1 MALDFV
7 TLLVL
12 NLIVDVINLAAMA
25 LLWRRHRNRYDG
37 LGYWTAAMAVHVPGI
52 AIVLARAD
60 LPLFFPAVL
69 ANGLLMSSTILM
81 LMGFQRFTGI
91 VTRQT
96 HNIAIFAA
104 YLLSLQY
111 FSAVAP
117 SIDARNICSSTLI
130 LVVNA
135 QTCWLLFRKVPAR
148 MRRITAYAGLLMA
161 CYVAVSLVR
170 IGILAAASREQAALG
185 AGVADSVAIAGYI
198 ALHICLIIA
207 LSLTIVRRLT
217 DDVLANEEKFAKAF
231 ELAPYAL
238 IITRGD
244 DGRVVEVNAG
254 FTGMFGL
261 DRAGALGRTLP
272 ELLPPPVGGPALA
285 AEALAAAGRGEKR
298 EITALRRSGEVMTGQ
313 LVSEDIVIDGQPHVL
328 STIDD
333 VTEETRLRRRLE
345 ELAAT
350 DSLTGL
356 PNRRRF
362 AERFGIAL
370 PNARRHRTRMA
381 VMSMDLDRFKSVND
395 SLGHA
400 AGDAVLVEA
409 ARRLTENLRKADVVA
424 RFGGDEFVVLLT
436 EVGGV
441 ADAARVAEKIVAAFR
456 RPFEV
461 QGRQVSLTAS
471 LGVAVYPDHGES
483 LEVLLRCSDE
493 ALYATKQAGR
503 DGVRMAGAEATG

>member
-12 NLIVDVINLAAMA
+12 NLIVDVINLAAMT
-25 LLWRRHRNRYDG
+25 LLWFRHRHRYRG

-52 AIVLARAD
+52 AIVLARAE

-96 HNIAIFAA
+96 HNVAIFAA
-104 YLLSLQY
+104 YLLSLHY
-111 FSAVAP
+111 FSAFVP

-135 QTCWLLFRKVPAR
+135 QTCWLLFRKVPVR

-161 CYVAVSLVR
+161 SYVAVSLVR
-170 IGILAAASREQAALG
+170 IGILAASFRAAEPLG
-185 AGVADSVAIAGYI
+185 SGVADSVAIAGYI

-238 IITRGD
+238 IIARRD
-244 DGRVVEVNAG
+244 DWRVVEVNAG
-254 FTGMFGL
+254 FSGMFGL
-261 DRAGALGRTLP
+261 GRAEALGRTLP
-272 ELLPPPVGGPALA
+272 ELLPPPGGGLLPVQAF
-285 AEALAAAGRGEKR
+285 AAADRGEKR

-333 VTEETRLRRRLE
+333 VTEESRLRRRLE

-370 PNARRHRTRMA
+370 QNARRHRTRMA

-409 ARRLTENLRKADVVA
+409 ARRLTGSLRQADVVA

-436 EVGGV
+436 EVGGLE
-441 ADAARVAEKIVAAFR
+441 DAAGVAEKIVTAFR
-456 RPFEV
+456 RPFELP
-461 QGRQVSLTAS
+461 GRQVSLTAS
-471 LGVAVYPDHGES
+471 LGLAVYPDYGEG
-483 LEVLLRCSDE
+483 LEVLLRRSDE
-493 ALYATKQAGR
+493 ALYATKRAGR
-503 DGVRMAGAEATG
+503 DGYRVWREPAAGA